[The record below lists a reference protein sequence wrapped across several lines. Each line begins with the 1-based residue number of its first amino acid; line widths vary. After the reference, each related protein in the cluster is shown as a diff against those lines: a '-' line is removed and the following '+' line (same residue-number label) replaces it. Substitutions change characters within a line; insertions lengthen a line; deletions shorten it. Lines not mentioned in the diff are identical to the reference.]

1 MPSIRLISCLLLI
14 LMSADLCGDDA
25 VLTGS
30 ALAELGADPPAPP
43 PGYATSQD
51 VLAAAQQGK
60 VKAVNPLAPAPENVK
75 TSLDV
80 EYGKVGERSLKLDLY
95 EPKDLDRSAPG
106 LIFIH
111 GGAWSGGT
119 KDMYRYYGHA
129 FAPRG
134 YVVASI
140 SYRLSGE
147 ALFPAALEDCKCAVR
162 WMRAN
167 AERLHVDPDRIA
179 VAGGSAGG
187 HLALMVGY
195 VDDPKLEGTGG
206 HAGVS
211 SRVQAVV
218 NFYGPT
224 DLTTD
229 FVRTN
234 TFAKGAVEKFL
245 GKPYDDDPKL
255 HEFASPVAHLDPRD
269 PPTLTLHGT
278 IDDVVPIEQGDIL
291 AAKLKELGV
300 PYLYDRLP
308 GWPHAMDLAQ
318 DVNDRGVWLM
328 ERFFA
333 RYLRAR

>member
-1 MPSIRLISCLLLI
+1 
-14 LMSADLCGDDA
+14 
-25 VLTGS
+25 
-30 ALAELGADPPAPP
+30 
-43 PGYATSQD
+43 
-51 VLAAAQQGK
+51 
-60 VKAVNPLAPAPENVK
+60 
-75 TSLDV
+75 
-80 EYGKVGERSLKLDLY
+80 
-95 EPKDLDRSAPG
+95 
-106 LIFIH
+106 
-111 GGAWSGGT
+111 
-119 KDMYRYYGHA
+119 
-129 FAPRG
+129 
-134 YVVASI
+134 
-140 SYRLSGE
+140 
-147 ALFPAALEDCKCAVR
+147 
-162 WMRAN
+162 MRAS

-195 VDDPKLEGTGG
+195 VNDPKLEGTGG